1 MHQFTARND
10 YFTIWHGK
18 MTSHQNKG
26 GGAIIDHS
34 GGFGAAEDGEIALHI
49 SGATSALAAGEIKF
63 EVAVVG

>member
-1 MHQFTARND
+1 
-10 YFTIWHGK
+10 
-18 MTSHQNKG
+18 MTGHQNKG
-26 GGAIIDHS
+26 GRAIIDHS